1 MLGIW
6 WGSLRTKIIA
16 WSFVPTMIILVVVA
30 VVILY
35 AYQDVTEDLVIERNQ
50 ELTRLTA
57 GQFTAELKEYAGLL
71 DAEARRSDVYGND
84 PVAQH
89 DALKGASRRLAVFD
103 GGVLI
108 LDTFGTVVAAE
119 PERPEILGQNWSDRA
134 YYRQILR
141 SQILGSPG
149 PVFSDIVADGP
160 GDAKVIVVAVPI
172 TGPQGEFV
180 GTIAGLFRVGA
191 MTVSA
196 FYGDIVKLRL
206 GESGSAYLVDGNG
219 RVVYHTDTD
228 RITDDVSAH
237 EIVQQVLS
245 GQVGAIRTRD
255 FEGQDIVASFA
266 PAPGTSWGLVTQE
279 SWATLTRSSRGYGQ
293 FLLLLLALGVVVPVL
308 VVTVGVRRITRPI
321 AELIG
326 AAQEVARGNFGQT
339 ITART
344 GDEIEELAGQFNL
357 MSAQLQESYAHLE
370 QRVAERTKELAA
382 LNAIAQTVSR
392 SLELEA
398 MLTATLD
405 KVLEVLGFESGAIYL
420 RDLKTG
426 ELFMACHRGLSA
438 MFRRV
443 VAKGIISARTAE
455 SGHPIIIDD
464 LPKEPDAPKEVVGEG
479 YRSVASIPL
488 LSKGQLHGVLTAA
501 SRQLHRFRQ
510 EDVDLLLSIG
520 HQIGVAIENARLFE
534 AEQRRAEQFRVIK
547 EAAEEARRAA
557 EVANEAK
564 SAFLANMS
572 HELRTPLNAIL
583 GFSQIMQRDPAL
595 PTGQRENLNIIN
607 RSGEHLLILI
617 NDILEMSKIEA
628 GRITLSENNF
638 DLYRLLADLESMFR
652 LRTRDK
658 SLQLCF
664 ERSLDVPQYIRT
676 DEGKLRQVLINLLS
690 NAVKFTEKGAIT
702 LRVNADRDRDRE
714 SLSPLSISPLYLLF
728 EVEDTGPGI
737 APEEQD
743 SIFDVFVQ
751 AESGRQA
758 QEGGTGLGLPISR
771 QFVQL
776 MGGELTVE
784 SPPSIPPSGGEVK
797 GGQGSIFRFDI
808 QISQVAATDVQP
820 TQPAR
825 RVIGLEPNQPVYR
838 LLVVDDSV
846 DNRKLLVEL
855 LEPLGFEIREANN
868 GQESIEVWER
878 WQPDLIWM
886 DMRMPVMDGYE
897 ATRQI
902 KTAPGGQST
911 VIVALTASAFEE
923 ERARV
928 LSTGCDDFV
937 RKPFREAEI
946 FDKLSEHLGV
956 RYLYKDEPL
965 ADSNQIG
972 EGDQKPLTAADLV
985 ALPLE
990 LLADLRQAVK
1000 EINLEKANAII
1011 DRIGQRD
1018 EPMAQALAE
1027 LVENFRFDTL
1037 QTLVEEAEQ

>member
-1 MLGIW
+1 MLLGIW

-16 WSFVPTMIILVVVA
+16 WSFVPTIIILVVVA

-35 AYQDVTEDLVIERNQ
+35 AYQDVAEDLVIERNQ

-180 GTIAGLFRVGA
+180 GTIVGLSRVGA

-266 PAPGTSWGLVTQE
+266 PVPGTSWGLVTQE

-534 AEQRRAEQFRVIK
+534 AEQRRAEQFCVIK

-714 SLSPLSISPLYLLF
+714 SLSALSISPLYLLF

-751 AESGRQA
+751 AESGRKA

-784 SPPSIPPSGGEVK
+784 SPPSIPPTGGEVRGGIPHWEGRKGFPPSGGEVK

-897 ATRQI
+897 AIRQI
-902 KTAPGGQST
+902 KAAPGGQST
-911 VIVALTASAFEE
+911 IIVALTASAFEK

-937 RKPFREAEI
+937 R
-946 FDKLSEHLGV
+946 
-956 RYLYKDEPL
+956 
-965 ADSNQIG
+965 
-972 EGDQKPLTAADLV
+972 
-985 ALPLE
+985 
-990 LLADLRQAVK
+990 
-1000 EINLEKANAII
+1000 
-1011 DRIGQRD
+1011 
-1018 EPMAQALAE
+1018 
-1027 LVENFRFDTL
+1027 
-1037 QTLVEEAEQ
+1037 